1 MFLFNEI
8 SLPRVSMMLSL
19 NQSTVSLDF
28 VLFLVFH
35 GHLKIKT
42 GSQHMQVT
50 IIFTNISNSS

>member
-1 MFLFNEI
+1 
-8 SLPRVSMMLSL
+8 MMLSL
-19 NQSTVSLDF
+19 NLSTVSLDF